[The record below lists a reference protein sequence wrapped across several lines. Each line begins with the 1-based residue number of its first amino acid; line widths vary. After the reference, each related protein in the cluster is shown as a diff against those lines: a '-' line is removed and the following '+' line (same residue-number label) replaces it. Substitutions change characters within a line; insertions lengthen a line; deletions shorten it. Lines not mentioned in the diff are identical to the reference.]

1 MRIVVSN
8 TGPLLHLWQAN
19 SVELLRSTGEVHVPP
34 AVAQELTR
42 HNPAWASGLPSF
54 IAVSS
59 LEASYSGQA
68 QVWQQ
73 SGLLHVGE
81 AQALSLALQLKADWF
96 LTDDT
101 AARVL
106 SNSLGVE
113 VHGSLG
119 VVLWAAAARHL
130 NRLEAEEA
138 LNQLAASSLWISTRV
153 LKQAK
158 EALDQ
163 ILPPAQ
169 T

>member
-1 MRIVVSN
+1 MFHRLSHGRQLVTIPS
-8 TGPLLHLWQAN
+8 GRPGFHLY
-19 SVELLRSTGEVHVPP
+19 H
-34 AVAQELTR
+34 
-42 HNPAWASGLPSF
+42 
-54 IAVSS
+54 VSS
-59 LEASYSGQA
+59 LQPSYSGQA

-81 AQALSLALQLKADWF
+81 AQALALALQLQANWF

-106 SNSLGVE
+106 SSSLGIE

-130 NRLEAEEA
+130 DRSEAENA
-138 LNQLAASSLWISTRV
+138 LKGLAGSSLWISARV
-153 LKQAK
+153 LKEAR

-169 T
+169 P